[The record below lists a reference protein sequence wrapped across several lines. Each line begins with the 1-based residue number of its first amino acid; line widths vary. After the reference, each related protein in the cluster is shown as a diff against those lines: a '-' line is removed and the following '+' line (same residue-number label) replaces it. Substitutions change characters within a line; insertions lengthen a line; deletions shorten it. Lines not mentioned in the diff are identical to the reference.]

1 MTVKDIMDRVPANR
15 ADFVY
20 AHELRSVE
28 LLRAKDTPATLA
40 REVKTISWAV
50 DEAGQNIELWLTMQ
64 PEPAEPPPGADGRTG
79 FAAMPGGALT
89 ALMLMLALLVLPA
102 CGAAYRIGRSVGFRK
117 RERVEK
123 YVRGV
128 P

>member
-28 LLRAKDTPATLA
+28 LLRAKDTPGTLA

-50 DEAGQNIELWLTMQ
+50 DEAGQNVELWLTMQ
-64 PEPAEPPPGADGRTG
+64 PASAEPPPKADGHTG

-102 CGAAYRIGRSVGFRK
+102 CGAAYRIGRRIGCGM

-123 YVRGV
+123 LARGIR
-128 P
+128 

>member
-1 MTVKDIMDRVPANR
+1 MTVKDIMDRVPASR

-28 LLRAKDTPATLA
+28 LLRAKDTPGTLA

-64 PEPAEPPPGADGRTG
+64 PKAAEARVEAPAEPGACTG
-79 FAAMPGGALT
+79 TYMAGGAC
-89 ALMLMLALLVLPA
+89 ALVAVLLVLA
-102 CGAAYRIGRSVGFRK
+102 LVGAVYRIGRHVGYWS
-117 RERVEK
+117 RVEYEK
-123 YVRGV
+123 RARGI

>member
-1 MTVKDIMDRVPANR
+1 MTVKDIMDRVPASR

-28 LLRAKDTPATLA
+28 LLRAKDTPGTLA

-64 PEPAEPPPGADGRTG
+64 PKSAEAQAEPGACTG
-79 FAAMPGGALT
+79 TYVACGVCV
-89 ALMLMLALLVLPA
+89 LAVLLVLA
-102 CGAAYRIGRSVGFRK
+102 LVGAAYRIGRYVGYWS
-117 RERVEK
+117 RVEYEK
-123 YVRGV
+123 SARGI

>member
-1 MTVKDIMDRVPANR
+1 MTVKDIMDRVPASR
-15 ADFVY
+15 AGFVY

-28 LLRAKDTPATLA
+28 LLRAKDTPGTLA

-64 PEPAEPPPGADGRTG
+64 PKSAESAEAPAEPGTCAGTYMACGACVL
-79 FAAMPGGALT
+79 AVLLT
-89 ALMLMLALLVLPA
+89 LALV
-102 CGAAYRIGRSVGFRK
+102 GAAYRVGRHVGYWS
-117 RERVEK
+117 RVEYEK
-123 YVRGV
+123 RARGI